1 MPVPQAMTITD
12 RETAVAEEMSGLAY
26 APDARPAARDGRR
39 SGRLI
44 SYVVTVFVLLTVN
57 FFLPRA
63 MPGDPVSAL
72 IDDGSP
78 NRVQDDQVRAA
89 LADHYGLDRP
99 LVSQY
104 VGYLADLARGDLG
117 LSIRYGPPVG
127 ELLRER
133 LPWTALLIA
142 TAMALAIILGWG
154 GGIQSGWRRGR
165 SVDRGLLS
173 LFMVLK
179 SFPVFFVG
187 SVALLVF
194 SVKLGWFPLAGTST
208 AFSGG
213 GVLDVAHH
221 LALPALVLG
230 IEFAASQYLVMR
242 AGMVSELG
250 ADYLVLGRAKGLRDR
265 RLKYAHAARNAL
277 LPAVTITALHASF
290 AVTQSILVES
300 VFAYQGIGRLVFEAI
315 SFRDYPTLQG
325 CFLVLTLAVVTVN
338 FVADALYRRLDPR
351 TTA

>member
-1 MPVPQAMTITD
+1 MILLDRDNPVG
-12 RETAVAEEMSGLAY
+12 EEISGLTAHS
-26 APDARPAARDGRR
+26 PEGGTSSGRR
-39 SGRLI
+39 RRRGRLV
-44 SYVVTVFVLLTVN
+44 SYLATVFVLLSLN

-72 IDDGSP
+72 IDAGSP
-78 NRVQDDQVRAA
+78 NRVQDDRVRAE
-89 LADHYGLDRP
+89 LAKHYGLDRP
-99 LVSQY
+99 LLSQY
-104 VGYLADLARGDLG
+104 ASYLADLPRGDLG
-117 LSIRYGPPVG
+117 LSIRYDMPVSQ
-127 ELLRER
+127 LLRER

-142 TAMALAIILGWG
+142 TAMVLAILLGWG
-154 GGIQSGWRRGR
+154 GGVHSGWRRGQR
-165 SVDRGLLS
+165 VDRGLLG

-208 AFSGG
+208 AFSRGG
-213 GVLDVAHH
+213 LLDVLHH
-221 LALPALVLG
+221 LALPAVVLAL
-230 IEFAASQYLVMR
+230 EFAASQYLVVR

-250 ADYLVLGRAKGLRDR
+250 ADYLMMGRAKGLRDR

-290 AVTQSILVES
+290 AVTQSILVET

-338 FVADALYRRLDPR
+338 FAADAVYGRLDPR